1 MRIRK
6 YFLFFMVL
14 LIGGFPAYNTLAEED
29 SEIKGI
35 EVKDING
42 TTEIKITSNSPFNYT
57 VYKASDPYQVI
68 VELQN
73 TGPGEFKEKMI
84 IDRAGVSEI
93 IPLLEESTPSLL
105 KLKIALTVP
114 ADIEP
119 TYQENTL
126 VLTFKN
132 PEHMEPVASMAE
144 EETALSEEYEE
155 AGSSD
160 ENEEKKPFE
169 SGKYVGEKINIDFQ
183 DADLIHVFRLIA
195 DISGYNIVVSPDVK
209 GKFSM
214 KLIDVPWDQALDVIL
229 RNYGLSKTIDGNIIR
244 VAPTSIIVKE
254 EEEIAQAK
262 ESQEKSGDLITK
274 VYAVNYAGAGEIK
287 KAIET
292 AKILTKRGFISA
304 DERTS
309 SIIIKDVEKMHVE
322 YENLIRA
329 LDVPTPQVSID
340 AKIVEV
346 NTNYSKELGIQW
358 GALVKPTAQTQMS
371 GFNGSGGAGGTGFF
385 SGNPLLVNLPAS
397 VGPGGGGSIG
407 IGYISASALRALDIQ
422 LSAMETAGKGKVISN
437 PRVMTMDNQKA
448 KILQG
453 KKIPYQTISDK
464 GTETAFVDAAIEL
477 TVTPHITPEGTILM
491 NVETKKN
498 EADFANASFSGVPS
512 INTNELSTQVLIK
525 DGDTL
530 ALAGIFKTSTS
541 KDTSGVPG
549 LSKIFGLGWLFK
561 TEKDI
566 NDANELMIF
575 ITPRIKK

>member
-1 MRIRK
+1 MRK

-14 LIGGFPAYNTLAEED
+14 LLGNFPALNINAGED
-29 SEIKGI
+29 PEIKGI
-35 EVKDING
+35 EVKDIDG
-42 TTEIKITSNSPFNYT
+42 TTEIKITSDAPFHYSVSKT
-57 VYKASDPYQVI
+57 SDPYQAI

-73 TGPGEFKEKMI
+73 TGPGEFREKLT

-93 IPLLEESTPSLL
+93 MPLLDESTPDLL
-105 KLKIALTVP
+105 KLRIALTVP

-119 TYQENTL
+119 AYHDNTL

-132 PEHMEPVASMAE
+132 PEHMEPVKAIVE
-144 EETALSEEYEE
+144 PSEELPG
-155 AGSSD
+155 GS
-160 ENEEKKPFE
+160 EKGKPFE
-169 SGKYVGEKINIDFQ
+169 EGEYVGEKINIDFQ
-183 DADLIHVFRLIA
+183 DADLVHIFRLIA

-244 VAPTSIIVKE
+244 IAPTAVIVKE

-262 ESQEKSGDLITK
+262 ESQEKSGNLITK
-274 VYAVNYAGAGEIK
+274 VYAVNYAGVDEIK
-287 KAIET
+287 RSIET

-304 DERTS
+304 DARTS
-309 SIIIKDVEKMHVE
+309 SIIIKDVEKMHIE

-346 NTNYSKELGIQW
+346 NTSYSRELGIQW
-358 GALVKPTAQTQMS
+358 GALVKPTPQTQIS
-371 GFNGSGGAGGTGFF
+371 GTNLTNGNGFF
-385 SGNPLLVNLPAS
+385 SGNPLLVNLPAAVAAGS
-397 VGPGGGGSIG
+397 GGSIG

-453 KKIPYQTISDK
+453 KKIPYQTVSEK

-498 EADFANASFSGVPS
+498 EADFSNPSFTGVPS

-530 ALAGIFKTSTS
+530 ALAGIFKTTAS
-541 KDTSGVPG
+541 KDMSGVPA
-549 LSKIFGLGWLFK
+549 LNKIFGLGWLFK
-561 TEKDI
+561 TEKDV
-566 NDANELMIF
+566 NDTNELMIF
-575 ITPRIKK
+575 ITPRITK